1 MKAMRYENLVH
12 EINRVKPKRIVE
24 IGTCKGERAE
34 MMIRAAVKHWDDVEY
49 IGFDLF
55 ETPPEGEFSA
65 RTPPW
70 PVSDVLDRLAS
81 LGATVTLVKG
91 DTRKSIAEEGWEAVD
106 FVFLDGGHSDETVR
120 SDFEAILPALNPGAP
135 SMCDDYWNYPG
146 GGGCNALVDGLD
158 REKFD
163 VSLLDPIDEFNKP
176 YGVLRTRI
184 ARVVEK

>member
-34 MMIRAAVKHWDDVEY
+34 MMIRAAVQHRDDVEY

-55 ETPPEGEFSA
+55 EAPPDEEFSA
-65 RTPPW
+65 RTHPW
-70 PVSDVLDRLAS
+70 PVSKVQQRLEH
-81 LGATVTLVKG
+81 LGAQIWLVVG
-91 DTRKSIAEEGWEAVD
+91 DTKGTLHGFSDVD

-120 SDFEAILPALNPGAP
+120 SDFEAILPAINPGAP
-135 SMCDDYWNYPG
+135 IMCDDYWNYPG
-146 GGGCNALVDGLD
+146 GGGCNALVDSLD
-158 REKFD
+158 CDKFD
-163 VSLLDPIDEFNKP
+163 VTLLDPIDEFNKP

-184 ARVVEK
+184 ARVVAK